1 MKVTTT
7 GALSAT
13 GTNAAG
19 GNATFQGAGVS
30 LARSQTSV
38 NGNLVLNSSGNVDL
52 TGAST
57 HAGGTV
63 NANAAGAFVN
73 DAGRLSGNG
82 PVQVT
87 AGSVSNAGGQ
97 IVSQAAVGVQSTGAV
112 NNTQGTV
119 QAAGA
124 LAVSGSTIDNTAG
137 RLVSL
142 NADGLTV
149 NAATSITNA
158 AGTTADGA
166 QGGVIGGNGAATITT
181 HTLTNRGQISAATDA
196 ALNAATLDNSNGSM
210 KAGRTLAANVTGA
223 VINQHGTLSAD
234 TTNVSAGSIDN
245 SAGTIEGN
253 QLGLTTTGNLSNRDG
268 TINQVGQTDTTL
280 QVGGAFDN
288 SGGTIAAN
296 AQNLNVNAQSLI
308 NDGGKLQHAG
318 TGALAVDAAGALS
331 NVGGQVR
338 TNGALSAN
346 AGSVD
351 NTGGSTSA
359 QGAQTLAVAG
369 ALNNTNGTVHA
380 GDSLKVQAGGAV
392 TNVGGN
398 IEANSA
404 HSTLSVS
411 SASLDNTSGRVVNV
425 GDGVTIVAV
434 QQTLLNA
441 NPTNVPGQGLIGG
454 NGALNITAG
463 ALQNHGTLSAKGDQ
477 TLNAQ
482 SFDNSNGTALA
493 SGALSATIAGTVNN
507 NQGTLSADSTTLTAA
522 SVDNT
527 TGKIEGNQLALT
539 TTGNLVN
546 RGGSINQY
554 SQADTNIKVGG
565 ALDSTNGLIAAN
577 ALNLSV
583 SAQAITNDGGKLL
596 HAGTGTFTLD
606 SQGTLSNVAG
616 QVQTNGIL
624 SATATSV
631 DNSSGLLAAQ
641 GAQTV
646 TTQGALNNTS
656 GTMRSGDALK
666 VQAGDALTNVGG
678 NIEANGAH
686 STLSV
691 SGRTLD
697 NTSGRVVNVGDGSAT
712 VSIQQTLLNANPT
725 NAPGQGLIGS
735 NGALGVTVG
744 ALQNHGT
751 LSAKGD
757 QTITAQSFDNSSG
770 AVAAGTL
777 TANIAGALGNQQGT
791 LSANSTAL
799 TVGSLDNTSGKIEGN
814 QLGITTTGNLVNRG
828 GSINQYSQADTTLT
842 VGGALDSTNGLIAA
856 NANNLAITAQTATND
871 GGKLLHAGAGTLT
884 LNSQGAM
891 SNIAGQVQ
899 TNGALSAQAGTLDNT
914 NGLIAAQGTEAVTTQ
929 GALNNTN
936 GTLHASNNVQVQAG
950 GALTNVGGN
959 IEANNSHSTLSVSA
973 ASLDNTSGRVV
984 NVGDGATTV
993 SVQQTL
999 LNANPNNLAGRGLIG
1014 GNGSLGVT
1022 AGALNNH
1029 SSLSAKGDASLTAQV
1044 FDNSN
1049 GAATA
1054 GGALT
1059 ANVTGALTNQVG
1071 LLSSNVTTV
1080 SAGSLDNS
1088 SGRVEGNQLG
1098 ITTTGDL
1105 VNRGGAI
1112 AQYSQTDTTLQVG
1125 GTLDDSNGAITANAK
1140 NFTVNAGAVTND
1152 GGKLLHSGTG
1162 ALTLTSTGVLS
1173 NVGGQIQTNGNL
1185 TTQSS
1190 ALDNTH
1196 GNASALGVTS
1206 ISTTS
1211 NLINKQGTVY
1221 GQAGLTL
1228 NAGGQL
1234 DNSQGS
1240 AQTAGNLSA
1249 TAAGALQNGHG
1260 VIAANGAHGTATVA
1274 GASIDNTS
1282 GRVVNA
1288 GDGAT
1293 TVTATTSLK
1302 NDSGALGGN
1311 GDVTLNAQTLSNTG
1325 GGTVASG
1332 GALALNTASQIDNRG
1347 GLIYGAKDLTLN
1359 QTGATLAND
1368 GGSLQGGQDAKINVA
1383 SITNGGGNVRANR
1396 DVSVQGGVS
1405 GSGEMTAGRNLTL
1418 QVTGDY
1424 TNGANNHLRADGNM
1438 SLSASGTFTNSA
1450 TLGAAGNTSVSAAN
1464 VVNTASGDITG
1475 ANTTV
1480 TASNTISN
1488 AGRIEGDT
1496 VQTNSATLANTGTV
1510 IGRAVQTQANDITNA
1525 GAAALIAAAQDL
1537 KIYANNSVSNL
1548 DGATIYSA
1556 GNLQIAKDGARDPN
1570 TGMLIHQV
1578 GTLTNR
1584 SADIEADGDI
1594 DIAAKVVNNTRTSI
1608 VTAPGTPTTVSQTL
1622 ATWYAGFTG
1631 LDMQYHQSITFPSW
1645 SWSGQNAPI
1654 SASLTYALMQ
1664 PITVTVD
1671 KSTVTSLNTTGKTL
1685 SFTTSPTE
1693 QYRNPYNPS
1702 CDTSDPACT
1711 YQPILTRSITSNP
1724 TQYYQS
1730 ITDNGSTYSI
1740 TFWPD
1745 WDPSKN
1751 IRPDQVRVRLD
1762 LGSDSHDYNETQ
1774 RTTTTTTTTDQ
1785 LVSASAAAR
1794 IRASGNIRINSDGGS
1809 ILNESSTMAAG
1820 GNLVRSAAG
1829 GAVTDR
1835 GTVLQQSTTTAE
1847 TSTFYWHQKTG
1858 GDQDTQVVPYP
1869 TAPVASTTVDALPA
1883 IASAN
1888 QAVQT
1893 NAQTINVTTVNRLG
1907 QTVTGSGGL
1916 AGGGASATA
1925 VGSAGNG
1932 AAGGSTVTGSAG
1944 STVGSA
1950 GTGAANAG
1958 TVAGNGGST
1967 VGSAGSGAQNAGA
1980 LSGTAT
1986 NAVGAAS
1993 GSTHAQQTLGTASG
2007 GIPNLTLPINGLFHF
2022 QTAPGATY
2030 LVATDT
2036 RFTQY
2041 NKFIS
2046 SDYMLGQLG
2055 LNPQTTEK
2063 RLGDGFY
2070 EEKLVRDQVTQLTG
2084 RTFLAGYSDQL
2095 TEYQALMDSGVKYA
2109 KSFNLAPGIGLTD
2122 AQMAQ
2127 LTTDIVW
2134 LVSQDVTLPDGSRQ
2148 TVLVPKLYLAQ
2159 ANTVDLNSTGA
2170 LVTGKTVSLAATG
2183 DLNNSGRIVG
2193 DVATQVLGNNIVN
2206 QGTIGGAGSATSVQA
2221 LQDVRNLGGTITGQ
2235 DVGVV
2240 AGRDVINSSQLI
2252 SNLNTVGPNQYTAG
2266 ATGIGAVGTI
2276 SATNNATVAAGR
2288 DINMQAG
2295 AVAAGNTATLAAG
2308 RDLNLSTV
2316 QTGTTQD
2323 AESRGGLSY
2332 SHDKTTTNV
2341 GSTVAAGQNV
2351 VAVAGRDATLV
2362 SSTVQAGNNAS
2373 VVAGRNVT
2381 ETAALDSHTHSEGS
2395 LGADAN
2401 YKKSSYD
2408 ETASGSAI
2416 QAGNNATLGAGQTQA
2431 VNQVLQATGIATV
2444 ANQGPGNVS
2453 VLGSSVTTGNGAA
2466 KLVGTGDVT
2475 IGAVTEKHTSNSW
2488 SENKHSGFL
2497 SSEQTT
2503 KVQNTSSTNAVG
2515 SSISGDSVTA
2525 AAGHDL
2531 TVQGSTVAATNDV
2544 NLQAGNNLTVTTAQ
2558 NTSSSYNFEQTTKS
2572 GFGAMGGLSY
2582 GKRDQKDTMND
2593 NAVTQTASMVGSTG
2607 GNVNMTAGNALTVTG
2622 SQVIAA
2628 KDITGTGADVT
2639 IQAAQGSTHHDE
2651 THEVKQSGVSVG
2663 VVGGAIG
2670 AAVGAVQMGQNAA
2683 ASQSGRAAALWGI
2696 AGARSVYDTGS
2707 ALASSG
2713 GDLTKGAAVSVSF
2726 GTSQSKQTMTDD
2738 ATQHTGSS
2746 ITAGGKATFT
2756 ASGSDAN
2763 GNKTAGDVN
2772 IVGSDVNAKQVALSA
2787 KRDVNIVSAT
2797 DTDESH
2803 SRNESSSA
2811 SIGVQVGSSGFAVS
2825 ASASKAKG
2833 NADSTS
2839 ATQLNS
2845 HVNGSGSVSIVSGND
2860 TNVLG
2865 GVVSGGKVSAD
2876 VGGNLNLAS
2885 RQDTAQ
2891 SNAKQ
2896 DSIGGGFT
2904 IGTGG
2909 GSASFSA
2916 SHGSANGTYANVTEQ
2931 SGVKAGDGGFDI
2943 NVKGNTDLKGA
2954 VIASTATSDKNKLT
2968 TGTLTW
2974 SDVQNHS
2981 DYSADSFGISGGMA
2995 SGNPVGQSGKGQ
3007 ESGKNTG
3014 GLSPMIPQSES
3025 GSQSGV
3031 AQAAVSQ
3038 GSITITNKDAQK
3050 QDVATLNRDTSNT
3063 NTTVGKNPDLNNIL
3077 SQQSDMM
3084 AAAQAAGEAVAKTV
3098 GDIAGKKEKEAQA
3111 RLAVADTAYKQDPS
3125 DANKAALDAAQ
3136 ADAKGWAEGGDYR
3149 AALHMAGGALIAGLG
3164 GGNALAGAVGAG
3176 VSSKLAPQLQELGKT
3191 VAGGVNTGNAD
3202 LNETIG
3208 NLAAN
3213 IAAGGIGVAVG
3224 GGSGA
3229 ATAANVDRFNRQL
3242 HEDKSPA
3249 KDEKK
3254 VLAQLQEGQSP
3265 QEQQRLADAACALVR
3280 CADQMSDANPAKAD
3294 ALASQQRGAQYTDE
3308 QRQLKA
3314 TGLFAYGLGDAVGD
3328 LQSRELDWAKQQ
3340 VLSAARGAVN
3350 MGNQFVNLIKANNGQ
3365 TPQTEPNPLVQANYG
3380 NPPNTGAAPV
3390 TPGFV
3395 VCEPPICTVVPA
3407 SPGTRLPS
3415 NAIASHGSDNDSSSG
3430 ALNSTGSGTSNGT
3443 ANAATAPR
3451 LADDLASK
3459 MSKPV
3464 VTDGKLAGLMDD
3476 LYRDGAKIGS
3486 GSTADAVRYEN
3497 ATGEAVGGV
3506 FHSQK
3511 AQDYSI
3517 ALQRWLEMNPSASFS
3532 DRSAAQNV
3540 LRDLQNA
3547 LRGK

>member
-1 MKVTTT
+1 MNTKCYRTVFNAVRGMLVAVEETATSAGKGRHAGSRAQGAVGVAATVARFTVLPLVFGTWLAVGVPAAVYAQVVAAPGSGAQVVQTANGLQQVNIARPNGSGVSLNTYSQFNVPSQGNILNNSPSLTQTQQAGYINGNPNLLPGGSARIIVNQITSTSPTTIQGYSEVAGQRAEVVIANPNGITVSGGGFINTSRATLTTGVPVFGGTGSLDAYRVTGGQISIQGAGLNAANVDQVDLIARAVQANAAVYANTLNVVAGANQVDRNTLAATPIAGTGAAPALGIDVSALGGMYANKILLASTENGVGVSLKGVTAAQAGDLTLTSAGQLILAGTT
-7 GALSAT
+7 SASGNVNASAHGDVTNSGATYGGGAVSLASDGTLTNSGALAAQQGLSVNAGAVNSTGSMGAGVAQNGTVTQAADLNVTASGALSAS

-30 LARSQTSV
+30 LAHSNTSV
-38 NGNLVLNSSGNVDL
+38 NGNLALNSSGNVDL
-52 TGAST
+52 TGSST
-57 HAGGTV
+57 HAGGAL
-63 NANAAGAFVN
+63 NANAAGALVN
-73 DAGRLSGNG
+73 DAGHLSGNG

-119 QAAGA
+119 QAGGA
-124 LAVSGSTIDNTAG
+124 LAVSGATIDNTAG

-166 QGGVIGGNGAATITT
+166 QGGVIGGNGAANLTT
-181 HTLTNRGQISAATDA
+181 QTLTNHGQISAATDA
-196 ALNAATLDNSNGSM
+196 TLNASTLDNSNGSVT
-210 KAGRTLAANVTGA
+210 AGRALAANISGGA
-223 VINQHGTLSAD
+223 VTNQHGTLSAD

-245 SAGTIEGN
+245 T
-253 QLGLTTTGNLSNRDG
+253 
-268 TINQVGQTDTTL
+268 
-280 QVGGAFDN
+280 
-288 SGGTIAAN
+288 GGT
-296 AQNLNVNAQSLI
+296 
-308 NDGGKLQHAG
+308 
-318 TGALAVDAAGALS
+318 
-331 NVGGQVR
+331 
-338 TNGALSAN
+338 
-346 AGSVD
+346 
-351 NTGGSTSA
+351 
-359 QGAQTLAVAG
+359 
-369 ALNNTNGTVHA
+369 
-380 GDSLKVQAGGAV
+380 
-392 TNVGGN
+392 
-398 IEANSA
+398 
-404 HSTLSVS
+404 
-411 SASLDNTSGRVVNV
+411 
-425 GDGVTIVAV
+425 
-434 QQTLLNA
+434 
-441 NPTNVPGQGLIGG
+441 
-454 NGALNITAG
+454 
-463 ALQNHGTLSAKGDQ
+463 
-477 TLNAQ
+477 
-482 SFDNSNGTALA
+482 
-493 SGALSATIAGTVNN
+493 
-507 NQGTLSADSTTLTAA
+507 
-522 SVDNT
+522 
-527 TGKIEGNQLALT
+527 IEGNQLALT
-539 TTGNLVN
+539 TTGNLSN
-546 RGGSINQY
+546 QGGAIKQY
-554 SQADTNIKVGG
+554 SQADTMLQVGA
-565 ALDSTNGLIAAN
+565 ALDNTGGTIAAN
-577 ALNLSV
+577 AQNLTV
-583 SAQAITNDGGKLL
+583 N
-596 HAGTGTFTLD
+596 
-606 SQGTLSNVAG
+606 
-616 QVQTNGIL
+616 
-624 SATATSV
+624 
-631 DNSSGLLAAQ
+631 
-641 GAQTV
+641 AQTV
-646 TTQGALNNTS
+646 TS
-656 GTMRSGDALK
+656 
-666 VQAGDALTNVGG
+666 
-678 NIEANGAH
+678 
-686 STLSV
+686 
-691 SGRTLD
+691 
-697 NTSGRVVNVGDGSAT
+697 
-712 VSIQQTLLNANPT
+712 
-725 NAPGQGLIGS
+725 
-735 NGALGVTVG
+735 
-744 ALQNHGT
+744 
-751 LSAKGD
+751 
-757 QTITAQSFDNSSG
+757 
-770 AVAAGTL
+770 
-777 TANIAGALGNQQGT
+777 
-791 LSANSTAL
+791 
-799 TVGSLDNTSGKIEGN
+799 
-814 QLGITTTGNLVNRG
+814 
-828 GSINQYSQADTTLT
+828 
-842 VGGALDSTNGLIAA
+842 
-856 NANNLAITAQTATND
+856 
-871 GGKLLHAGAGTLT
+871 
-884 LNSQGAM
+884 
-891 SNIAGQVQ
+891 
-899 TNGALSAQAGTLDNT
+899 
-914 NGLIAAQGTEAVTTQ
+914 
-929 GALNNTN
+929 
-936 GTLHASNNVQVQAG
+936 
-950 GALTNVGGN
+950 
-959 IEANNSHSTLSVSA
+959 
-973 ASLDNTSGRVV
+973 
-984 NVGDGATTV
+984 
-993 SVQQTL
+993 
-999 LNANPNNLAGRGLIG
+999 
-1014 GNGSLGVT
+1014 
-1022 AGALNNH
+1022 
-1029 SSLSAKGDASLTAQV
+1029 
-1044 FDNSN
+1044 
-1049 GAATA
+1049 
-1054 GGALT
+1054 
-1059 ANVTGALTNQVG
+1059 
-1071 LLSSNVTTV
+1071 
-1080 SAGSLDNS
+1080 
-1088 SGRVEGNQLG
+1088 
-1098 ITTTGDL
+1098 
-1105 VNRGGAI
+1105 
-1112 AQYSQTDTTLQVG
+1112 
-1125 GTLDDSNGAITANAK
+1125 
-1140 NFTVNAGAVTND
+1140 D

-1162 ALTLTSTGVLS
+1162 ALSLTSSGALS
-1173 NVGGQIQTNGNL
+1173 NVGGQIQTNGDL
-1185 TTQSS
+1185 TTRS
-1190 ALDNTH
+1190 ASLDNTQ
-1196 GNASALGVTS
+1196 GSASAQGATSVT
-1206 ISTTS
+1206 TTGDLA
-1211 NLINKQGTVY
+1211 NTQGSLY
-1221 GQAGLTL
+1221 GQTGLTL
-1228 NAGGQL
+1228 ASGGQL
-1234 DNSQGS
+1234 DNTKGS
-1240 AQTAGNLSA
+1240 AQTSGNLSA
-1249 TAAGALQNGHG
+1249 TAAGALQNGQG
-1260 VIAANGAHGTATVA
+1260 VIAANGAHGTASVS

-1282 GRVVNA
+1282 GRLVNA

-1293 TVTATTSLK
+1293 TVTAATSLK
-1302 NDSGALGGN
+1302 NDGGALGGN
-1311 GDVTLNAQTLSNTG
+1311 GNVTLNSQTLSNTNK
-1325 GGTVASG
+1325 GTVAAG
-1332 GALALNTASQIDNRG
+1332 AALALNTSSQIDNRG
-1347 GLIYGAKDLTLN
+1347 GLIYGAQDLVLN

-1368 GGSLQGGQDAKINVA
+1368 GGSLQGGQDAKVNVA
-1383 SITNGGGNVRANR
+1383 TMTNGGGNVRANR

-1405 GSGEMTAGRNLTL
+1405 GDGEMTAGRNLTL

-1438 SLSASGTFTNSA
+1438 SLSATGTLTNSA
-1450 TLGAAGNTSVSAAN
+1450 TLGAAGNTSVSGAN
-1464 VVNTASGDITG
+1464 IVNTATGDITG
-1475 ANTTV
+1475 TNTTV
-1480 TASNTISN
+1480 TATNTINN
-1488 AGRIEGDT
+1488 AGRIEGDS
-1496 VQTNSATLANTGTV
+1496 VQTNSPTLTNTGTL
-1510 IGRAVQTQANDITNA
+1510 IGNQVKVQADDVTNS
-1525 GAAALIAAAQDL
+1525 GPAALIAAAQDL
-1537 KIYANNSVSNL
+1537 KVYANNSVSNL
-1548 DGATIYSA
+1548 DGATMYSA
-1556 GNLQIAKDGARDPN
+1556 GNLQIAKDGVRDPN

-1584 SADIEADGDI
+1584 SADIEVDGDI
-1594 DIAAKVVNNTRTSI
+1594 DIAAKVVKNTRTSI
-1608 VTAPGTPTTVSQTL
+1608 VTAPGTPTTASQTL
-1622 ATWYAGFTG
+1622 TTWYAGFTG
-1631 LDMQYHQSITFPSW
+1631 LDMNYHQSITFPSW
-1645 SWSGQNAPI
+1645 RWSGQNAPI

-1685 SFTTSPTE
+1685 SFTTSPIE
-1693 QYRNPYNPS
+1693 QYQNPYGPS
-1702 CDTSDPACT
+1702 CDTSDPACN

-1751 IRPDQVRVRLD
+1751 LRPDQVRVRYD
-1762 LGSDSHDYNETQ
+1762 LGIDQRDYNETQ
-1774 RTTTTTTTTDQ
+1774 RTSATTTTTDQ

-1820 GNLVRSAAG
+1820 GNLVRSAVG
-1829 GAVTDR
+1829 GSVDDK
-1835 GTVLQQSTTTAE
+1835 GTVLQQSTQTTE

-1869 TAPVASTTVDALPA
+1869 TSPVASTTVDALPA
-1883 IASAN
+1883 IASSN

-1893 NAQTINVTTVNRLG
+1893 NAQTINVTTVNRVG
-1907 QTVTGSGGL
+1907 ETVTGSGV
-1916 AGGGASATA
+1916 AGGGA
-1925 VGSAGNG
+1925 
-1932 AAGGSTVTGSAG
+1932 TGTS
-1944 STVGSA
+1944 
-1950 GTGAANAG
+1950 
-1958 TVAGNGGST
+1958 VAG
-1967 VGSAGSGAQNAGA
+1967 
-1980 LSGTAT
+1980 
-1986 NAVGAAS
+1986 AS
-1993 GSTHAQQTLGTASG
+1993 GQTTQHQTLGTASG

-2030 LVATDT
+2030 LVATDP

-2041 NKFIS
+2041 TKFIS

-2070 EEKLVRDQVTQLTG
+2070 EEKLVRDQITQLTG

-2122 AQMAQ
+2122 TQMAQ
-2127 LTTDIVW
+2127 LTTDMVW

-2159 ANTVDLNSTGA
+2159 ANAVDLNSTGA
-2170 LVTGKTVSLAATG
+2170 LVTGKAVGLVATG
-2183 DLNNSGRIVG
+2183 DVKNSGRIVG

-2235 DVGVV
+2235 NVGVV
-2240 AGRDVINSSQLI
+2240 AGRDVINSAQLI
-2252 SNLNTVGPNQYTAG
+2252 SNLNTVGPNNYTAG

-2308 RDLNLSTV
+2308 RDLNLGTV

-2323 AESRGGLSY
+2323 AVSRGGQSY
-2332 SHDKTTTNV
+2332 SHDQTTTNV

-2351 VAVAGRDATLV
+2351 VAVAGRDATLT

-2373 VVAGRNVT
+2373 VVAARNVT
-2381 ETAALDSHTHSEGS
+2381 ETAALDTHTHSEGS
-2395 LGADAN
+2395 LGGTAQ
-2401 YKKSSYD
+2401 YTKSSSD
-2408 ETASGSAI
+2408 EMASSSAI

-2431 VNQVLQATGIATV
+2431 VNQVLQANGVAAV
-2444 ANQGPGNVS
+2444 ANQGPGNVA
-2453 VLGSSVTTGNGAA
+2453 VLGSSVTTGNGQA

-2593 NAVTQTASMVGSTG
+2593 SAESQTASMVGSTG

-2683 ASQSGRAAALWGI
+2683 ASQSGRASALWGI
-2696 AGARSVYDTGS
+2696 AGARDAYDAGK

-2713 GDLTKGAAVSVSF
+2713 GDLTSGAAVSVSF

-2738 ATQHTGSS
+2738 GTQHTGSS
-2746 ITAGGKATFT
+2746 VTAGGKASFNAT
-2756 ASGSDAN
+2756 GVDAN
-2763 GNKTAGDVN
+2763 GNKTAGDLN

-2839 ATQLNS
+2839 VTQLNS
-2845 HVNGSGSVSIVSGND
+2845 HVNGSDSVRIVSGND

-2896 DSIGGGFT
+2896 DSMGGGLT

-2931 SGVKAGDGGFDI
+2931 SGIKAGDGGFDI

-2954 VIASTATSDKNKLT
+2954 VIASTATPDKNKLT

-2995 SGNPVGQSGKGQ
+2995 SGNPVGQPITGNT
-3007 ESGKNTG
+3007 SGKNPG
-3014 GLSPMIPQSES
+3014 GISPMIPQSES

-3031 AQAAVSQ
+3031 AQAAISQ
-3038 GSITITNKDAQK
+3038 GSITITNKDAQR
-3050 QDVATLNRDTSNT
+3050 QDVATLTRDTSNT

-3077 SQQSDMM
+3077 SKQTDMM

-3098 GDIAGKKEKEAQA
+3098 GDIAGAKLTEANQ
-3111 RLAVADTAYKQDPS
+3111 RLAAADTAYKQDPS

-3213 IAAGGIGVAVG
+3213 IAAGGIGFAVG

-3242 HEDKSPA
+3242 HPDERQWA
-3249 KDEKK
+3249 KDKAKDFAAFYQDKTGKAISPDQAENML
-3254 VLAQLQEGQSP
+3254 LANGYRLVDDKASKGPGGDAVAVAFIGQYAGSLFSATP
-3265 QEQQRLADAACALVR
+3265 AERATPGPLGTPEQKALPG
-3280 CADQMSDANPAKAD
+3280 STANPAAGLTVAAGIVTAGLAPELIAAGAAAAKAC
-3294 ALASQQRGAQYTDE
+3294 LANPVLCVNQLGIAAGEITAGGAMP
-3308 QRQLKA
+3308 A
-3314 TGLFAYGLGDAVGD
+3314 G
-3328 LQSRELDWAKQQ
+3328 
-3340 VLSAARGAVN
+3340 
-3350 MGNQFVNLIKANNGQ
+3350 
-3365 TPQTEPNPLVQANYG
+3365 
-3380 NPPNTGAAPV
+3380 TGAAV
-3390 TPGFV
+3390 T
-3395 VCEPPICTVVPA
+3395 
-3407 SPGTRLPS
+3407 
-3415 NAIASHGSDNDSSSG
+3415 AIAGK
-3430 ALNSTGSGTSNGT
+3430 AAAEAAAAKLNNF
-3443 ANAATAPR
+3443 
-3451 LADDLASK
+3451 
-3459 MSKPV
+3459 
-3464 VTDGKLAGLMDD
+3464 
-3476 LYRDGAKIGS
+3476 YRDGAPPELIQQTFNQAAVSSTHNANASEVVLGKYISGSADSYEAVAQARGSTYFSMSDWSTVQGQLGKDQMWNINQAFLDQQIAQGKTFLFTSNPAKVDVGSYTYQEYSHLIGS
-3486 GSTADAVRYEN
+3486 GYQIVPE
-3497 ATGEAVGGV
+3497 
-3506 FHSQK
+3506 
-3511 AQDYSI
+3511 
-3517 ALQRWLEMNPSASFS
+3517 PSGYYRAI
-3532 DRSAAQNV
+3532 R
-3540 LRDLQNA
+3540 
-3547 LRGK
+3547 K